1 MRRKLREIDCD
12 IIEPN
17 DFRPYQ
23 SHLAVS
29 QRCDAFDCVNLVV
42 VHRLAY
48 LRMFVK
54 RSLESVEQKSQLCWE
69 KRDQGHNMTSR
80 LDGQARDLL

>member
-48 LRMFVK
+48 LGMVVK
-54 RSLESVEQKSQLCWE
+54 RSFKSVEQKSQYCWE
-69 KRDQGHNMTSR
+69 TRDRGNNMTLR
-80 LDGQARDLL
+80 QDGQARDLL